1 MIFGDFKL
9 EFGTWNLEF
18 LTEECLK
25 SGSIRNMSK
34 EFKFKQFT
42 IEHDRC
48 AMKIG
53 TDGIL
58 LGAWVELKDSYS
70 ILDIGAG
77 TGVIGLMM
85 AQRSDAGLI
94 DAIEIDDD
102 AYEQCVDNFENSP
115 WNDRL
120 FCYHASLEEF
130 AEEMQDE
137 EKYDLIISNPPFY
150 TEDFKGSDEVRNQA
164 RFADAL
170 PFEDLLNYAS
180 SLLAKDGEFAVVIPF
195 TEEEKF
201 LEMAK
206 QVNLYPNRITRVRGT
221 KDSPLKRSLLQHSF
235 IEREVIKDELI
246 IEISRHEYTPEYIE
260 LVKDF
265 YLKM

>member
-1 MIFGDFKL
+1 
-9 EFGTWNLEF
+9 
-18 LTEECLK
+18 
-25 SGSIRNMSK
+25 
-34 EFKFKQFT
+34 
-42 IEHDRC
+42 
-48 AMKIG
+48 MKIG

-58 LGAWVELKDSYS
+58 LGAWVGLNNPYS

-77 TGVIGLMM
+77 TGVIGLML

-115 WNDRL
+115 WGDRL
-120 FCYHASLEEF
+120 FCYHASLDEF

-150 TEDFKGSDEVRNQA
+150 AEDYKTENESRNLA
-164 RFADAL
+164 RFLDSL
-170 PFEDLLNYAS
+170 PFEDLLEYAT
-180 SLLAKDGEFAVVIPF
+180 SLLSDEGQLAVIIPY
-195 TEEEKF
+195 TEEVNF
-201 LEMAK
+201 LKIAK
-206 QVNLYPNRITRVRGT
+206 SYNLYPNRITRVRGT
-221 KDSPLKRSLLQHSF
+221 QNTPIKRILLQLSF
-235 IEREVIKDELI
+235 SENKIIEDELV
-246 IEISRHEYTPEYIE
+246 IEITRHQYTPEYTA

>member
-1 MIFGDFKL
+1 MTKPFI
-9 EFGTWNLEF
+9 
-18 LTEECLK
+18 
-25 SGSIRNMSK
+25 
-34 EFKFKQFT
+34 FKQFT
-42 IEHDRC
+42 IEQDRC

-58 LGAWVELKDSYS
+58 LGAWVKLKNPYS

-77 TGVIGLMM
+77 TGIIGLMM

-120 FCYHASLEEF
+120 FCYHASLDEF

-137 EKYDLIISNPPFY
+137 EKYDIVISNPPFY
-150 TEDFKGSDEVRNQA
+150 TENYKGSNEVRNQA

-170 PFEDLLNYAS
+170 PFENLVENVSKLL
-180 SLLAKDGEFAVVIPF
+180 DEEGQFAVIIPF
-195 TEEEKF
+195 PEEEKF
-201 LEMAK
+201 LKLAK
-206 QVNLYPNRITRVRGT
+206 ESNLFPSRITRVRGK
-221 KDSPLKRSLLQHSF
+221 KDSPIKRSLLQLSLL
-235 IEREVIKDELI
+235 ENKVEKTELT

>member
-1 MIFGDFKL
+1 MNKPFI
-9 EFGTWNLEF
+9 
-18 LTEECLK
+18 
-25 SGSIRNMSK
+25 
-34 EFKFKQFT
+34 FKQFT
-42 IEHDRC
+42 IEQDRC

-58 LGAWVELKDSYS
+58 LGAWAELKDANS

-85 AQRSDAGLI
+85 AQRSAAELI

-130 AEEMQDE
+130 AEEMEE

-150 TEDFKGSDEVRNQA
+150 TEDYKSEDESRNKA
-164 RFADAL
+164 RFSDAL
-170 PFEDLLNYAS
+170 PFEDLVEYTSA
-180 SLLAKDGEFAVVIPF
+180 LLSENGQFAVIIPF
-195 TEEEKF
+195 SEENKF
-201 LEMAK
+201 LEISK
-206 QVNLYPNRITRVRGT
+206 DVNLFPNRITRVKGT
-221 KDSPLKRSLLQHSF
+221 KDSPYKRSLLQLSF
-235 IEREVIKDELI
+235 SKGIVQEGELTIEVT
-246 IEISRHEYTPEYIE
+246 RHQYTPDYID

>member
-1 MIFGDFKL
+1 
-9 EFGTWNLEF
+9 
-18 LTEECLK
+18 
-25 SGSIRNMSK
+25 
-34 EFKFKQFT
+34 
-42 IEHDRC
+42 
-48 AMKIG
+48 MKIG

-58 LGAWVELKDSYS
+58 LGAWVEFKDPYS

-77 TGVIGLMM
+77 TGIIGLMM
-85 AQRSDAGLI
+85 AQRSNAELI
-94 DAIEIDDD
+94 DALEIDDD

-130 AEEMQDE
+130 AEEMQSE

-150 TEDFKGSDEVRNQA
+150 TEDYKGSDEIRNQA

-170 PFEDLLNYAS
+170 PFEDLVKNAAL
-180 SLLAKDGEFAVVIPF
+180 LLAEEGQFAVIIPYS
-195 TEEEKF
+195 EEEKF
-201 LEMAK
+201 LELAK
-206 QVNLYPNRITRVRGT
+206 DVNLFPNRITRVRGK
-221 KDSPLKRSLLQHSF
+221 KDSTIKRSLLQLSF
-235 IEREVIKDELI
+235 SETTIEKNELTL
-246 IEISRHEYTPEYIE
+246 EISRHEYTPEYIE